1 MNFAVRIKSIGGMQ
15 VKSHNSVK
23 QGLSDYFST
32 LSVAASSALNRLN
45 FPSDQ
50 EALHDFR
57 IHLRSQR
64 VLLNLFPHSRFLR
77 KQREQLHAAAALTN
91 SQRDLEVAVGLA
103 KSLMDET
110 QVGQKQLLFLGEE
123 LEATRTKIAVDLQTM
138 QLPHVFMSASL
149 YWGKKISKQRKHVLQ
164 GRARR
169 CSRRLEKCVF
179 KAAKDLQQT
188 SPVYEWHY
196 LRICVKHL
204 RYWNEGFSAFLTVRQ
219 YQQLPFLIQLQRCL
233 GAVHDYDIFK
243 QIICSDMPMPDQ
255 WLVILDR
262 WQQHALTDAS
272 DLLMHFKKNDRT

>member
-32 LSVAASSALNRLN
+32 LSVAASSALTRLN
-45 FPSDQ
+45 FPSDR

-138 QLPHVFMSASL
+138 QLPHVLCLPVFTGEKRSVNSGNMFCKAEPGDVPVDWKNVFL
-149 YWGKKISKQRKHVLQ
+149 RQLKIYNRPLQ
-164 GRARR
+164 YMNG
-169 CSRRLEKCVF
+169 
-179 KAAKDLQQT
+179 
-188 SPVYEWHY
+188 
-196 LRICVKHL
+196 
-204 RYWNEGFSAFLTVRQ
+204 
-219 YQQLPFLIQLQRCL
+219 
-233 GAVHDYDIFK
+233 
-243 QIICSDMPMPDQ
+243 IIYGY
-255 WLVILDR
+255 
-262 WQQHALTDAS
+262 A
-272 DLLMHFKKNDRT
+272 

>member
-45 FPSDQ
+45 LPSDQ

-103 KSLMDET
+103 KSLMAET

-149 YWGKKISKQRKHVLQ
+149 YWEKRSVNSGNMFCKAEPGDVPVDWKNVFLRQLKIYNRPLQ
-164 GRARR
+164 YMNG
-169 CSRRLEKCVF
+169 
-179 KAAKDLQQT
+179 
-188 SPVYEWHY
+188 
-196 LRICVKHL
+196 
-204 RYWNEGFSAFLTVRQ
+204 
-219 YQQLPFLIQLQRCL
+219 
-233 GAVHDYDIFK
+233 
-243 QIICSDMPMPDQ
+243 IIYGY
-255 WLVILDR
+255 
-262 WQQHALTDAS
+262 A
-272 DLLMHFKKNDRT
+272 

>member
-1 MNFAVRIKSIGGMQ
+1 MA
-15 VKSHNSVK
+15 
-23 QGLSDYFST
+23 
-32 LSVAASSALNRLN
+32 
-45 FPSDQ
+45 
-50 EALHDFR
+50 
-57 IHLRSQR
+57 
-64 VLLNLFPHSRFLR
+64 
-77 KQREQLHAAAALTN
+77 
-91 SQRDLEVAVGLA
+91 
-103 KSLMDET
+103 ET

-255 WLVILDR
+255 WLVILER